1 MKNFSINY
9 SKGCIEAL
17 GTDEHNFIWGFAPLF
32 ALRMR
37 NDAGEL
43 FKYEAQ
49 DAKEVR
55 ELADSF
61 EYIFDC
67 GISVEV
73 CVTCNSNNG
82 FTTWGINVKNN
93 TNMAVECVDYP
104 NIPFARLKK
113 NSGDGAI
120 LFPYNEG
127 VLIDDA
133 LMREGTGFDR
143 RDAQYP
149 SEGLFTLFPNMI
161 CSQFMAYMAKGCGV
175 YIGAHDK
182 SRGLKGFDYN
192 PTKDGVVLSV
202 RTYTGCDFGN
212 NYTMDYPLVTKV
224 FTGGW
229 EDGAEIYRNWF
240 YDNLP
245 PNLTKAEYNKNLPD
259 WYKEHPL
266 IVAYPVRGKH
276 DMDKMEP
283 NSLFPYVNALP
294 LIDEISAKTDSKV
307 MALLMHWEGTAP
319 WAPPYVWP
327 PYGGS
332 EALFEFRDKL
342 HEKGHLLGVYC
353 SGFGWTYESNLI
365 DYNRREEWHSGSVES
380 AMCAG
385 PDGKVAISRIC
396 TGQRSGY
403 DLCPASDKA
412 KEILM
417 EAYAPLF
424 EAGIDYAQILD
435 QNHGGGQYLCYSR
448 DHGHPPMPGSWMT
461 ENMQKLLSDWNKAA
475 PGMLFGCESAA
486 AEPFLGNL
494 LFSDNRYELNYH
506 LGTPVPLYAYIY
518 HEYLHNF
525 MGNQVC
531 CPLDVFS
538 DTLRYRLA
546 YSFVAGDCL
555 TLVVNPEGELLP
567 HWGSRDGVNPD
578 KEKTLKFIK
587 NLLKLYKTKA
597 KPYLLYGKMEK
608 SLPVICSN
616 ACYSSCFGEDISLPS
631 VYSAAWSYQG
641 KNVQILVNPTD
652 TVQNIT
658 VGDKT
663 FTVDALDALLLNI

>member
-1 MKNFSINY
+1 
-9 SKGCIEAL
+9 
-17 GTDEHNFIWGFAPLF
+17 
-32 ALRMR
+32 
-37 NDAGEL
+37 
-43 FKYEAQ
+43 
-49 DAKEVR
+49 
-55 ELADSF
+55 
-61 EYIFDC
+61 
-67 GISVEV
+67 
-73 CVTCNSNNG
+73 
-82 FTTWGINVKNN
+82 
-93 TNMAVECVDYP
+93 
-104 NIPFARLKK
+104 
-113 NSGDGAI
+113 
-120 LFPYNEG
+120 
-127 VLIDDA
+127 
-133 LMREGTGFDR
+133 
-143 RDAQYP
+143 
-149 SEGLFTLFPNMI
+149 
-161 CSQFMAYMAKGCGV
+161 
-175 YIGAHDK
+175 
-182 SRGLKGFDYN
+182 
-192 PTKDGVVLSV
+192 
-202 RTYTGCDFGN
+202 
-212 NYTMDYPLVTKV
+212 
-224 FTGGW
+224 
-229 EDGAEIYRNWF
+229 
-240 YDNLP
+240 
-245 PNLTKAEYNKNLPD
+245 
-259 WYKEHPL
+259 
-266 IVAYPVRGKH
+266 
-276 DMDKMEP
+276 
-283 NSLFPYVNALP
+283 
-294 LIDEISAKTDSKV
+294 
-307 MALLMHWEGTAP
+307 
-319 WAPPYVWP
+319 
-327 PYGGS
+327 
-332 EALFEFRDKL
+332 
-342 HEKGHLLGVYC
+342 
-353 SGFGWTYESNLI
+353 
-365 DYNRREEWHSGSVES
+365 
-380 AMCAG
+380 
-385 PDGKVAISRIC
+385 
-396 TGQRSGY
+396 
-403 DLCPASDKA
+403 
-412 KEILM
+412 M

-494 LFSDNRYELNYH
+494 LFSDNRFELNYH

-616 ACYSSCFGEDISLPS
+616 ACYSSCFGEDIFLPS